1 MTSRREH
8 STLKST
14 DPSTGQIFAEY
25 PVLEPQE
32 IFRGMRQAA
41 DAFDAWSSS
50 SFVDRAKKMKRAA
63 QVLRKK
69 ESEHA
74 ALISKEMGKPV
85 KQSKAE
91 VLKCASTCDY
101 FADNAEKFLKSETL
115 ESDGSRSSIAYEP
128 LGAILAVMPW
138 NFPFWQVFR
147 FAAPTLMAG
156 NVAVLKHAS
165 NVPGCSRAIEEVF
178 AEAGFPDG
186 VFQSMLV
193 RASNV
198 NDLIKHPVIKAV
210 SLTGSERAGRM
221 VASEA
226 GSSLK
231 KCVLELGGSDPFI
244 VLDDA
249 NVDEAVDGAVLGR
262 TQNAGQSCIAAKRFI
277 VTRKV
282 SKTFMEKFVDKMGA
296 LVIGNP
302 LDEETE
308 IGPLARQDLVDD
320 LSAMVHAS
328 VDRGA
333 VILCGGRK
341 LDRSGYV
348 PDSTLHSGFLLC
360 GVEADHRSGWRAPS
374 NERRTET

>member
-128 LGAILAVMPW
+128 LGAILAVTKSVKIW
-138 NFPFWQVFR
+138 
-147 FAAPTLMAG
+147 
-156 NVAVLKHAS
+156 KS
-165 NVPGCSRAIEEVF
+165 
-178 AEAGFPDG
+178 
-186 VFQSMLV
+186 
-193 RASNV
+193 
-198 NDLIKHPVIKAV
+198 PV
-210 SLTGSERAGRM
+210 
-221 VASEA
+221 
-226 GSSLK
+226 
-231 KCVLELGGSDPFI
+231 
-244 VLDDA
+244 
-249 NVDEAVDGAVLGR
+249 
-262 TQNAGQSCIAAKRFI
+262 
-277 VTRKV
+277 
-282 SKTFMEKFVDKMGA
+282 KTYHE
-296 LVIGNP
+296 
-302 LDEETE
+302 
-308 IGPLARQDLVDD
+308 
-320 LSAMVHAS
+320 
-328 VDRGA
+328 
-333 VILCGGRK
+333 
-341 LDRSGYV
+341 
-348 PDSTLHSGFLLC
+348 
-360 GVEADHRSGWRAPS
+360 
-374 NERRTET
+374 